1 MVPTAPRGPRRP
13 GELDLADS
21 VIDGL
26 DERGLAV
33 LLTTRP
39 DLADPPP
46 ASRAELA
53 ARAAS
58 GASVKRCI
66 ERLDRHCLQV
76 LTACAVLGDGAS
88 VDDLPALLG
97 AHASMADV
105 DRAIS
110 VLAERLVVRR
120 EGGTLRVHPVVASMP
135 SPAGLGLPASDL
147 LGELT
152 VEDLKVVCAGLGS
165 RLAGNERK
173 ASIVAVLL
181 RVLTD
186 PERVRSVLAAAPE
199 SARILAGKLAGGPP
213 TVYDSYGLS
222 NAYSRYASARDLALP
237 HVWLARR
244 GLVVRHDWS
253 GAMMPREVALA
264 LRGGQLFPSVAASRP
279 ALPTVP
285 AGVDLVDSLATG
297 KLLST
302 ISGIERLIEH
312 LGAHPA
318 QLLKAGGLG
327 VRELRKLAAV
337 TDAPEHDATLL
348 VELAAVAGL
357 VVTDWESRT
366 ACPSTGCDDWL
377 ASDAATRWTRLVT
390 SWLATPTFPS
400 LAGTLD
406 ENGKPYPALSDW
418 ATHHAPAAQRRRAL
432 DLLAETEPGST
443 TEPGA
448 LACLLDWDAP
458 LLLSHGPADPATH
471 TTWIWREAET
481 LGVLASGALSTAG
494 RALATEGVGR
504 AAEIVSSAAPAPSSS
519 VVLQADLTAMA
530 AGQLD
535 STVRRELELL
545 ADVESKGAATVYR
558 FSETSLRRGFDAGR
572 SADQILAFLTS
583 HAAKGV
589 PQALSYLVGDI
600 ARRFGRMRIGTAA
613 SYVRFEDP
621 VMAAEVL
628 RTKRSARLGL
638 RQIAPTVLVSDS
650 GPGVVLEA
658 LRAAGFHPA
667 HEGRDGALLASEP
680 ARHRS
685 GTTSTRRDALGRP
698 PQHAGAPDAT
708 AHGKASRD
716 ALVADIAHRLATD
729 TGGPD
734 GAGPLPAA
742 SGSSTSRRTTN
753 GSQLHLLGGEIDGE
767 LRPHPSPQVLLSM
780 IADLLSDPEGHARA
794 DGRER
799 PTAISRA
806 PGEIAALLADAY
818 ENDWLVRLSFAGQ
831 RRGVSEAT
839 CDVLDVE
846 GATVQLLE
854 MSEGDELEIELA
866 AIAWVRVLTEAEEEQ
881 WY

>member
-1 MVPTAPRGPRRP
+1 MAPTAPRGPRRP
-13 GELDLADS
+13 GELNLVDS
-21 VIDGL
+21 VIEGL
-26 DERGLAV
+26 DERGLAT

-53 ARAAS
+53 TRAAS
-58 GASVKRCI
+58 GASVKSCI
-66 ERLDRHCLQV
+66 ERLDRYCLQV

-88 VDDLPALLG
+88 VDELPALLG
-97 AHASMADV
+97 AQASPADV
-105 DRAIS
+105 DRAIG

-135 SPAGLGLPASDL
+135 APAGLGLPASDL

-152 VEDLKVVCAGLGS
+152 VEDLKVVCGGLGS

-173 ASIVAVLL
+173 ASIIAVLL

-186 PERVRSVLAAAPE
+186 PEMVRSVLAAAPE

-264 LRGGQLFPSVAASRP
+264 LRGGQLFPSVVASRP
-279 ALPTVP
+279 ALVTAP
-285 AGVDLVDSLATG
+285 AEIDLVDSLATG

-302 ISGIERLIEH
+302 ISGVERLIEH

-327 VRELRKLAAV
+327 VRELRKLAVAM
-337 TDAPEHDATLL
+337 DAPEHDATLL

-366 ACPSTGCDDWL
+366 ACPSTSCDDWL

-390 SWLATPTFPS
+390 SWLATQTFPS

-418 ATHHAPAAQRRRAL
+418 TAHHAPAAQRRLAL
-432 DLLAETEPGST
+432 DLLAKTEPGST
-443 TEPGA
+443 TGPGA
-448 LACLLDWDAP
+448 LARLLDWDAP
-458 LLLSHGPADPATH
+458 MLLSHGPADSATH
-471 TTWIWREAET
+471 TAWIWREAEA

-494 RALATEGVGR
+494 RALATDGIGR

-535 STVRRELELL
+535 SAVRRELELL

-558 FSETSLRRGFDAGR
+558 FSETSLRRGFDAGK
-572 SADQILAFLTS
+572 SADQILDFLTS

-621 VMAAEVL
+621 AMAAEVL

-638 RQIAPTVLVSDS
+638 RQVAPTVLVSDS
-650 GPGVVLEA
+650 GPGIVLEA

-680 ARHRS
+680 ARRRA
-685 GTTSTRRDALGRP
+685 GPTTSTRWDPPGRP
-698 PQHAGAPDAT
+698 PLHAGAPDPT
-708 AHGKASRD
+708 THGKASRD
-716 ALVADIAHRLATD
+716 ALVAGIARRLATED
-729 TGGPD
+729 GGAD
-734 GAGPLPAA
+734 RSSPLPAA
-742 SGSSTSRRTTN
+742 SGSSRRTTN
-753 GSQLHLLGGEIDGE
+753 GNQLHLLGGAIDGE
-767 LRPHPSPQVLLSM
+767 LWPQPSPQVLLSM
-780 IADLLSDPEGHARA
+780 IADLLGDPAGHASA
-794 DGRER
+794 DEQER

-818 ENDWLVRLSFAGQ
+818 ENDWLVRLSYAGQ
-831 RRGVSEAT
+831 RRGVREAT
-839 CDVLDVE
+839 CDVLDID

-866 AIAWVRVLTEAEEEQ
+866 AITWVRVLTEAEEEQ